1 MIKQLLSA
9 AALAAMALSVNATEV
24 TLWEGECNFGTAWA
38 SDASFAIGAS
48 DLNVLGNETA
58 VLKLYYTLDSACE
71 YWQFKPC
78 SNGDGWT
85 PLAVAAE
92 LGNDYSCITVNAGT
106 TSYELPLGAA
116 DIATIKAN
124 GLRMQ
129 GYGMTMT
136 KVTTDTDKEID
147 PNVLWEGELEFTGW
161 DVHGAEVAQSKV
173 KAGDILTYTFSN
185 AGSDSEALLKASD
198 WSNLLGTT
206 KIVRNVMEKGKVE
219 VGVTQEMIDDCGGKF
234 FLQGIG
240 NFVVTKIEKTG
251 TFDPKGVVVYGSRKS
266 SISIFAVIPEGT
278 TKIAADFNEA
288 PEWFQL
294 CNSTWEPQE
303 FPYEA
308 SNDGKTITWTI
319 TPEFIADVASTE
331 EFVINAGI
339 QNIGNESSRTVNLL
353 KVYYPSDESGIAGI
367 AAEKKSVNVY
377 DLAGRVVRHNVES
390 ANAVNGLAKG
400 IYIVNGKKVL
410 VK

>member
-9 AALAAMALSVNATEV
+9 AALAAMALSVNAAEV

-71 YWQFKPC
+71 YWRFKPC

-92 LGNDYSCITVNAGT
+92 LGNDYSCISVNAGT

-124 GLRMQ
+124 GLRFQ

-147 PNVLWEGELEFTGW
+147 PNVLWEGEYTITGW
-161 DVHGAEVAQSKV
+161 NSGAEFAAGKV
-173 KAGDILTYTFSN
+173 KAGDILTYTFTEAGN
-185 AGSDSEALLKASD
+185 DDAQVLVKGSD
-198 WSNLLGTT
+198 WNNLLGTT
-206 KIVRNVMEKGKVE
+206 KITHKDMATGAVT
-219 VGVTQEMIDDCGGKF
+219 VGVTQEMIDNCGGKI
-234 FLQGIG
+234 FLQGEG
-240 NFVVTKIEKTG
+240 DCVCTKITKTG
-251 TFDPKGVVVYGSRKS
+251 EFDAKGVAAYGARIPGVSV
-266 SISIFAVIPEGT
+266 FAVIPEGT
-278 TKIAADFNEA
+278 AKVAVEFDAV
-288 PEWFQL
+288 PEWAQL
-294 CNSTWEPQE
+294 CDKSWTDKE
-303 FPYEA
+303 FPSET
-308 SNDGKTITWTI
+308 SNEGKTVTYTI
-319 TPEFIADVASTE
+319 TPEFVTAVATDK
-331 EFVINAGI
+331 EFIINGGGA
-339 QNIGNESSRTVNLL
+339 NVV
-353 KVYYPSDESGIAGI
+353 KVYYPSETESGIAGI
-367 AAEKKSVNVY
+367 AAEKKIVNVY
-377 DLAGRVVRHNVES
+377 DLAGRVVRHNIDS

>member
-9 AALAAMALSVNATEV
+9 AALAAMALSVNAAEV

-78 SNGDGWT
+78 SNGEGWT
-85 PLAVAAE
+85 PLEVAKT
-92 LGNDYSCITVNAGT
+92 LGNDYSCISVNAGT
-106 TSYELPLGAA
+106 TSYELPLEAA

-147 PNVLWEGELEFTGW
+147 PNVLWEGEYKISGW
-161 DVHGAEVAQSKV
+161 NNGAEFAAGKV
-173 KAGDILTYTFSN
+173 KAGDILTYTFTE
-185 AGSDSEALLKASD
+185 AGSESAQVLIKGSD
-198 WSNLLGTT
+198 WNNLLGTT
-206 KIVRNVMEKGKVE
+206 KITQKDMATGAVT
-219 VGVTQEMIDDCGGKF
+219 VGVTQEMIDNCGGKI
-234 FLQGIG
+234 FLQGEG
-240 NFVVTKIEKTG
+240 DCVCTKITKTG
-251 TFDPKGVVVYGSRKS
+251 EFDAKGVAAYGARIPGVSV
-266 SISIFAVIPEGT
+266 FAVIPEGT
-278 TKIAADFNEA
+278 AKVAVEFDAV
-288 PEWFQL
+288 PEWAQL
-294 CNSTWEPQE
+294 CDKSWTDKE
-303 FPYEA
+303 FPSET
-308 SNDGKTITWTI
+308 SNEGKTVTYTI
-319 TPEFIADVASTE
+319 TPEFVTAVATDK
-331 EFVINAGI
+331 EFIINGGGA
-339 QNIGNESSRTVNLL
+339 NVV
-353 KVYYPSDESGIAGI
+353 KVYYPTEDAGSGIAGI
-367 AAEKKSVNVY
+367 AAEKKIVNVY
-377 DLAGRVVRHNVES
+377 DLAGRVVRHNIDS

>member
-9 AALAAMALSVNATEV
+9 AALAAMALSVNAAEV

-92 LGNDYSCITVNAGT
+92 LGNDYSCISVNAGT

-124 GLRMQ
+124 GLRFQ

-147 PNVLWEGELEFTGW
+147 PNVLWEGEYTITGW
-161 DVHGAEVAQSKV
+161 NNGAEFAAGKV
-173 KAGDILTYTFSN
+173 KAGDILTYTFTEAGN
-185 AGSDSEALLKASD
+185 DDAQVLVKGSD
-198 WSNLLGTT
+198 WNNLLGTT
-206 KIVRNVMEKGKVE
+206 KITHKDMATGAVT
-219 VGVTQEMIDDCGGKF
+219 VGVTQEMIDNCGGKI
-234 FLQGIG
+234 FLQGEG
-240 NFVVTKIEKTG
+240 DCVCTKITKTG
-251 TFDPKGVVVYGSRKS
+251 EFDAKSVAAYGARIPGVSV
-266 SISIFAVIPEGT
+266 FAVIPEGT
-278 TKIAADFNEA
+278 AKVAVEFDAV
-288 PEWFQL
+288 PEWAQL
-294 CNSTWEPQE
+294 CDKSWTDKE
-303 FPYEA
+303 FPSEA
-308 SNDGKTITWTI
+308 SNEGKTVTYTI
-319 TPEFIADVASTE
+319 TPEFVTAVATDK
-331 EFVINAGI
+331 EFIINGGGA
-339 QNIGNESSRTVNLL
+339 NVV
-353 KVYYPSDESGIAGI
+353 KVYYPSEGDDSGIAGI
-367 AAEKKSVNVY
+367 AAEKKIVNVY
-377 DLAGRVVRHNVES
+377 DLAGRVVGHNIDS

>member
-9 AALAAMALSVNATEV
+9 AALAAMALSVNAAEV

-92 LGNDYSCITVNAGT
+92 LGNDYSCISVNAGT

-116 DIATIKAN
+116 DIATIKPN
-124 GLRMQ
+124 GLRFQ

-147 PNVLWEGELEFTGW
+147 PNVLWEGEYTITGW
-161 DVHGAEVAQSKV
+161 NNGAEFAAGKV
-173 KAGDILTYTFSN
+173 KAGDILTYTFTEAGN
-185 AGSDSEALLKASD
+185 DDAQVLVKGSD
-198 WSNLLGTT
+198 WNNLLGTT
-206 KIVRNVMEKGKVE
+206 KITHKDMATGAVT
-219 VGVTQEMIDDCGGKF
+219 VGVTQEMIDNCGGKI
-234 FLQGIG
+234 FLQGEG
-240 NFVVTKIEKTG
+240 DCVCTKITKTG
-251 TFDPKGVVVYGSRKS
+251 EFDAKSVAAYGARIPGVSV
-266 SISIFAVIPEGT
+266 FAVIPEGT
-278 TKIAADFNEA
+278 AKVAVEFDAV
-288 PEWFQL
+288 PEWAQL
-294 CNSTWEPQE
+294 CDKSWTDKE
-303 FPYEA
+303 FPSEA
-308 SNDGKTITWTI
+308 SNEGKTVTYTI
-319 TPEFIADVASTE
+319 TPEFVTAVATDK
-331 EFVINAGI
+331 EFIINGGGA
-339 QNIGNESSRTVNLL
+339 NVV
-353 KVYYPSDESGIAGI
+353 KVYYPSEGDDSGIAGI
-367 AAEKKSVNVY
+367 AAEKKIVNVY
-377 DLAGRVVRHNVES
+377 DLAGRVVRHNIDS

>member
-9 AALAAMALSVNATEV
+9 AALAAMALSVNAAEV

-92 LGNDYSCITVNAGT
+92 LGNDYSCISVNAGT

-124 GLRMQ
+124 GMRFQ

-147 PNVLWEGELEFTGW
+147 PNVLWEGEYKISGW
-161 DVHGAEVAQSKV
+161 NNGAEFAAGKV
-173 KAGDILTYTFSN
+173 KAGDILTYTFTEAGN
-185 AGSDSEALLKASD
+185 DDAQVLVKGSD
-198 WSNLLGTT
+198 WNNLLGTT
-206 KIVRNVMEKGKVE
+206 KITHKDMATGAVT
-219 VGVTQEMIDDCGGKF
+219 VGVTQEMIDNCGGKI
-234 FLQGIG
+234 FLQGEG
-240 NFVVTKIEKTG
+240 DCVCTKITKTG
-251 TFDPKGVVVYGSRKS
+251 EFDAKGVAAYGARIPGVSV
-266 SISIFAVIPEGT
+266 FAVIPEGT
-278 TKIAADFNEA
+278 AKVAVEFDAV
-288 PEWFQL
+288 PEWAQL
-294 CNSTWEPQE
+294 CDKSWTDKE
-303 FPYEA
+303 FPSEA
-308 SNDGKTITWTI
+308 SNEGKTVTYTI
-319 TPEFIADVASTE
+319 TPEFVTAVATDK
-331 EFVINAGI
+331 EFIINGGGA
-339 QNIGNESSRTVNLL
+339 NVV
-353 KVYYPSDESGIAGI
+353 KVYYPSEGDDSGIAGI
-367 AAEKKSVNVY
+367 AAEKKIVNVY
-377 DLAGRVVRHNVES
+377 DLAGRVVRHNIDS

>member
-9 AALAAMALSVNATEV
+9 AALAAMALSVNAAEV

-92 LGNDYSCITVNAGT
+92 LGNDYSCISVNAGT

-124 GLRMQ
+124 GMRFQ

-147 PNVLWEGELEFTGW
+147 PNVLWEGEYTITGW
-161 DVHGAEVAQSKV
+161 NNGAEFAAGKV
-173 KAGDILTYTFSN
+173 KAGDILTYTFTEAGN
-185 AGSDSEALLKASD
+185 DDAQVLVKGSD
-198 WSNLLGTT
+198 WNNLLGTT
-206 KIVRNVMEKGKVE
+206 KITHKDMATGAVT
-219 VGVTQEMIDDCGGKF
+219 VGVTQEMIDNCGGKI
-234 FLQGIG
+234 FLQGEG
-240 NFVVTKIEKTG
+240 DCVCTKITKTG
-251 TFDPKGVVVYGSRKS
+251 EFDAKSVAAYGARIPGVSV
-266 SISIFAVIPEGT
+266 FAVIPEGT
-278 TKIAADFNEA
+278 AKVAVEFDAV
-288 PEWFQL
+288 PEWAQL
-294 CNSTWEPQE
+294 CDKSWTDKE
-303 FPYEA
+303 FPSEA
-308 SNDGKTITWTI
+308 SNEGKTVTYTI
-319 TPEFIADVASTE
+319 TPEFVTAVATDK
-331 EFVINAGI
+331 EFIINGGGA
-339 QNIGNESSRTVNLL
+339 NVV
-353 KVYYPSDESGIAGI
+353 KVYYPSEGDDSGIAGI
-367 AAEKKSVNVY
+367 AAEKKIVNVY
-377 DLAGRVVRHNVES
+377 DLAGRVVRHNIDS

>member
-9 AALAAMALSVNATEV
+9 AALAAMALSVNAAEV

-92 LGNDYSCITVNAGT
+92 LGNDYSCISVNAGT

-124 GLRMQ
+124 GMRFQ

-147 PNVLWEGELEFTGW
+147 PNVLWEGEYTITGW
-161 DVHGAEVAQSKV
+161 NNGAEFAAGKV
-173 KAGDILTYTFSN
+173 KAGDILTYTFTEAGN
-185 AGSDSEALLKASD
+185 DDAQVLVKGSD
-198 WSNLLGTT
+198 WNNLLGTT
-206 KIVRNVMEKGKVE
+206 KITHKDMATGAVT
-219 VGVTQEMIDDCGGKF
+219 VGVTQEMIDNCGGKI
-234 FLQGIG
+234 FLQGDG
-240 NFVVTKIEKTG
+240 DCVCTKITKTG
-251 TFDPKGVVVYGSRKS
+251 EFDAKSVAAYGARIPGVSV
-266 SISIFAVIPEGT
+266 FAVIPEGT
-278 TKIAADFNEA
+278 AKVAVEFDAV
-288 PEWFQL
+288 PEWAQL
-294 CNSTWEPQE
+294 CDKNWTDKE
-303 FPYEA
+303 FPSEA
-308 SNDGKTITWTI
+308 SNEGKTVTYTI
-319 TPEFIADVASTE
+319 TPEFVTAVATDK
-331 EFVINAGI
+331 EFIINGGGA
-339 QNIGNESSRTVNLL
+339 NVV
-353 KVYYPSDESGIAGI
+353 KVYYPSEGDDSGIAGI
-367 AAEKKSVNVY
+367 AAEKKIVNVY
-377 DLAGRVVRHNVES
+377 DLAGRVVRHNIDS

>member
-9 AALAAMALSVNATEV
+9 AALAAMALSVNAAEV

-92 LGNDYSCITVNAGT
+92 LGNDYSCISVNAGT

-147 PNVLWEGELEFTGW
+147 PNVLWEGEYKISGW
-161 DVHGAEVAQSKV
+161 NSGAEIAAGKV
-173 KAGDILTYTFSN
+173 KAGDILTYTFAEAGAES
-185 AGSDSEALLKASD
+185 AQVLIKGSD
-198 WSNLLGTT
+198 WNNLLGTT
-206 KIVRNVMEKGKVE
+206 KITQKDMATGAVT
-219 VGVTQEMIDDCGGKF
+219 VGVTQEMIDNCGGKI
-234 FLQGIG
+234 FLQGDG
-240 NFVVTKIEKTG
+240 DCVCTKITKTG
-251 TFDPKGVVVYGSRKS
+251 EFDAKSVAAYGARIPGVSV
-266 SISIFAVIPEGT
+266 FAVIPEGT
-278 TKIAADFNEA
+278 AKVAVEFDAV
-288 PEWFQL
+288 PEWAQL
-294 CNSTWEPQE
+294 CDKSWTDKE
-303 FPYEA
+303 FPSEA
-308 SNDGKTITWTI
+308 SNEGKTVTYTI
-319 TPEFIADVASTE
+319 TPEFVTAVATDK
-331 EFVINAGI
+331 EFIINGGGA
-339 QNIGNESSRTVNLL
+339 NVV
-353 KVYYPSDESGIAGI
+353 KVYYPSEGDDSGIAGI
-367 AAEKKSVNVY
+367 AAEKKIVNVY
-377 DLAGRVVRHNVES
+377 DLAGRVVRHNIDS

>member
-1 MIKQLLSA
+1 
-9 AALAAMALSVNATEV
+9 MALSVNAAEV

-92 LGNDYSCITVNAGT
+92 LGNDYSCISVNAGT

-124 GLRMQ
+124 GMRFQ

-147 PNVLWEGELEFTGW
+147 PNVLWEGEYTITGW
-161 DVHGAEVAQSKV
+161 NNGAEFAAGKV
-173 KAGDILTYTFSN
+173 KAGDILTYTFTEAGN
-185 AGSDSEALLKASD
+185 DDAQVLVKGSD
-198 WSNLLGTT
+198 WNNLLGTT
-206 KIVRNVMEKGKVE
+206 KITQKDMATGAVT
-219 VGVTQEMIDDCGGKF
+219 VGVTQEMIDNCGGKI
-234 FLQGIG
+234 FLQGEG
-240 NFVVTKIEKTG
+240 DCVCTKITKTG
-251 TFDPKGVVVYGSRKS
+251 EFDAKGVAAYGARIPGVSV
-266 SISIFAVIPEGT
+266 FAVIPEGT
-278 TKIAADFNEA
+278 AKVAVEFDAV
-288 PEWFQL
+288 PEWAQL
-294 CNSTWEPQE
+294 CDKSWTDKE
-303 FPYEA
+303 FPSEA
-308 SNDGKTITWTI
+308 SNEGKTVTYTI
-319 TPEFIADVASTE
+319 TPEFVTAVATDK
-331 EFVINAGI
+331 EFIINGGGA
-339 QNIGNESSRTVNLL
+339 NVV
-353 KVYYPSDESGIAGI
+353 KVYYPSEGDDSGIAGI
-367 AAEKKSVNVY
+367 AAEKKIVNVY
-377 DLAGRVVRHNVES
+377 DLAGRVVRHNIDS

>member
-9 AALAAMALSVNATEV
+9 AALAAMALSVNAAEV

-92 LGNDYSCITVNAGT
+92 LGNDYSCISVNAGT

-147 PNVLWEGELEFTGW
+147 PNVIWEGEYTITGW
-161 DVHGAEVAQSKV
+161 NNGAEFAAGKV
-173 KAGDILTYTFSN
+173 KAGDILTYTFTEAGN
-185 AGSDSEALLKASD
+185 DDAQVLVKGSD
-198 WSNLLGTT
+198 WNNLLGTT
-206 KIVRNVMEKGKVE
+206 KITHKDMATGAVT
-219 VGVTQEMIDDCGGKF
+219 VGVTQEMIDNCGGKI
-234 FLQGIG
+234 FLQGEG
-240 NFVVTKIEKTG
+240 DCVCTKITKTG
-251 TFDPKGVVVYGSRKS
+251 EFDAKGVAAYGARIPGVSV
-266 SISIFAVIPEGT
+266 FAVIPEGT
-278 TKIAADFNEA
+278 AKVAVDFDA
-288 PEWFQL
+288 VPEWAQL
-294 CNSTWEPQE
+294 CDKSWTDKE
-303 FPYEA
+303 FPSEA
-308 SNDGKTITWTI
+308 SNEGKTVTYTI
-319 TPEFIADVASTE
+319 TPEFVTAVATDK
-331 EFVINAGI
+331 EFIINGGGA
-339 QNIGNESSRTVNLL
+339 NVV
-353 KVYYPSDESGIAGI
+353 KVYYPSEGDDSGIAGI
-367 AAEKKSVNVY
+367 AAEKKIVNVY
-377 DLAGRVVRHNVES
+377 DLAGRVVRHNIDS

>member
-9 AALAAMALSVNATEV
+9 AALAAMALSVNAAEV

-124 GLRMQ
+124 GMRFQ

-147 PNVLWEGELEFTGW
+147 PNVLWEGEYKISGW
-161 DVHGAEVAQSKV
+161 NNGAEFAAGKV
-173 KAGDILTYTFSN
+173 KAGDILTYTFTEAGN
-185 AGSDSEALLKASD
+185 DDAQVLVKGSD
-198 WSNLLGTT
+198 WNNLLGTT
-206 KIVRNVMEKGKVE
+206 KITHKDMATGAVT
-219 VGVTQEMIDDCGGKF
+219 VGVTQEMIDNCGGKI
-234 FLQGIG
+234 FLQGEG
-240 NFVVTKIEKTG
+240 DCVCTKITKTG
-251 TFDPKGVVVYGSRKS
+251 EFDAKSVAAYGARIPGVSV
-266 SISIFAVIPEGT
+266 FAVIPEGT
-278 TKIAADFNEA
+278 AKVAVEFDAV
-288 PEWFQL
+288 PEWAQL
-294 CNSTWEPQE
+294 CDKSWTDKE
-303 FPYEA
+303 FPSEA
-308 SNDGKTITWTI
+308 SNEGKTVTYTI
-319 TPEFIADVASTE
+319 TPEFVTAVATDK
-331 EFVINAGI
+331 EFIINGGGA
-339 QNIGNESSRTVNLL
+339 NVV
-353 KVYYPSDESGIAGI
+353 KVYYPSEGDDSGIAGI
-367 AAEKKSVNVY
+367 AAEKKIVNVY
-377 DLAGRVVRHNVES
+377 DLAGRVVRHNIDS
-390 ANAVNGLAKG
+390 ANAVNSLAKG

>member
-1 MIKQLLSA
+1 
-9 AALAAMALSVNATEV
+9 MALSVNAAEV

-92 LGNDYSCITVNAGT
+92 LGNDYSCISVNAGT

-124 GLRMQ
+124 GLRFQ

-147 PNVLWEGELEFTGW
+147 PNVLWEGEYTITGW
-161 DVHGAEVAQSKV
+161 NNGAEFAAGKV
-173 KAGDILTYTFSN
+173 KAGDILTYTFTEAGN
-185 AGSDSEALLKASD
+185 DDAQVLVKGSD
-198 WSNLLGTT
+198 WNNLLGTT
-206 KIVRNVMEKGKVE
+206 KITHKDMATGAVT
-219 VGVTQEMIDDCGGKF
+219 VGVTQEMIDNCGGKI
-234 FLQGIG
+234 FLQGEG
-240 NFVVTKIEKTG
+240 DCVCTKITKTG
-251 TFDPKGVVVYGSRKS
+251 EFDAKGVAAYGARIPGVSV
-266 SISIFAVIPEGT
+266 FAVIPEGT
-278 TKIAADFNEA
+278 AKVAVEFDAV
-288 PEWFQL
+288 PEWAQL
-294 CNSTWEPQE
+294 CDKSWTDKE
-303 FPYEA
+303 FPSEA
-308 SNDGKTITWTI
+308 SNEGKTVTYTI
-319 TPEFIADVASTE
+319 TPEFVTAVATDK
-331 EFVINAGI
+331 EFIINGGGA
-339 QNIGNESSRTVNLL
+339 NVV
-353 KVYYPSDESGIAGI
+353 KVYYPSEGDDSGIAGI
-367 AAEKKSVNVY
+367 AAEKKIVNVY
-377 DLAGRVVRHNVES
+377 DLAGRVVRHNVDS
-390 ANAVNGLAKG
+390 ANAVNNLAKG

>member
-9 AALAAMALSVNATEV
+9 AALAAMALSVNAAEV

-78 SNGDGWT
+78 SNGEGWT
-85 PLAVAAE
+85 PLEVAKT
-92 LGNDYSCITVNAGT
+92 LGNDYSCISVNAGT
-106 TSYELPLGAA
+106 TSYELPLEAA

-147 PNVLWEGELEFTGW
+147 PNVLWEGEYKISGW
-161 DVHGAEVAQSKV
+161 NNGAEFAAGKV
-173 KAGDILTYTFSN
+173 KAGDVLTYTFTE
-185 AGSDSEALLKASD
+185 AGSESAQVLIKGSD
-198 WSNLLGTT
+198 WNNLLGTT
-206 KIVRNVMEKGKVE
+206 KITQKDMATGAVT
-219 VGVTQEMIDDCGGKF
+219 VGVTQEMIDNCGGKI
-234 FLQGIG
+234 FLQGEG
-240 NFVVTKIEKTG
+240 DCVCTKITKTG
-251 TFDPKGVVVYGSRKS
+251 EFDATGVAAYGARIPGVSV
-266 SISIFAVIPEGT
+266 FAVIPEGT
-278 TKIAADFNEA
+278 AKVAVEFDAV
-288 PEWFQL
+288 PEWAQL
-294 CNSTWEPQE
+294 CDKSWTDKE
-303 FPYEA
+303 FPSET
-308 SNDGKTITWTI
+308 SNEGKTVTYTI
-319 TPEFIADVASTE
+319 TPEFVTAVATDK
-331 EFVINAGI
+331 EFIINGGGA
-339 QNIGNESSRTVNLL
+339 NVV
-353 KVYYPSDESGIAGI
+353 KVYYPSEGDDSGIAGI
-367 AAEKKSVNVY
+367 AAEKKNVNVY
-377 DLAGRVVRHNVES
+377 DLAGRVVRHNVDS

>member
-9 AALAAMALSVNATEV
+9 AALAAMALSVNAAEV

-85 PLAVAAE
+85 PLEVAKT
-92 LGNDYSCITVNAGT
+92 LGNNYQCIDVNGGT
-106 TSYELPLGAA
+106 TSYELPLEAA

-124 GLRMQ
+124 GLRFQ

-136 KVTTDTDKEID
+136 KVTTDTEAVVD
-147 PNVLWEGELEFTGW
+147 PNLIWEGEYKISAW
-161 DVHGAEVAQSKV
+161 NSGAEFPVGKV
-173 KAGDILTYTFSN
+173 KAGDILTYTFTE
-185 AGSDSEALLKASD
+185 AGSENAQVLVKGSD
-198 WSNLLGTT
+198 WNNLLGTT
-206 KIVRNVMEKGKVE
+206 KITQKDMATGAVT
-219 VGVTQEMIDDCGGKF
+219 VGVTQEMIDNCGGKI
-234 FLQGIG
+234 FLQGEG
-240 NFVVTKIEKTG
+240 DCVCTKITKTG
-251 TFDPKGVVVYGSRKS
+251 EFDAKGVAAYGAR
-266 SISIFAVIPEGT
+266 IPGVTVFAVIPEGT
-278 TKIAADFNEA
+278 AKVAVEFDAV
-288 PEWFQL
+288 PELAQL
-294 CNSTWEPQE
+294 CDKNWTDKE
-303 FPYEA
+303 FPSET
-308 SNDGKTITWTI
+308 SNEGKTVTYTI
-319 TPEFIADVASTE
+319 TPEFVTAVATDK
-331 EFVINAGI
+331 EFFIKGGGANV
-339 QNIGNESSRTVNLL
+339 V
-353 KVYYPSDESGIAGI
+353 KVYYPTEGAGSGIAGI
-367 AAEKKSVNVY
+367 AAENKVVNVY

>member
-9 AALAAMALSVNATEV
+9 AALAAMALSVNAAEV

-92 LGNDYSCITVNAGT
+92 LGNDYSCISVNAGT

-124 GLRMQ
+124 GLRFQ

-147 PNVLWEGELEFTGW
+147 PNVLWEGEYTITGW
-161 DVHGAEVAQSKV
+161 NNGAEFAAGKV
-173 KAGDILTYTFSN
+173 KAGDILTYTFTEAGN
-185 AGSDSEALLKASD
+185 DDAQVLVKGSD
-198 WSNLLGTT
+198 WNNLLGTT
-206 KIVRNVMEKGKVE
+206 KITHKDMATGAVT
-219 VGVTQEMIDDCGGKF
+219 VGVTQEMIDNCGGKI
-234 FLQGIG
+234 FLQGEG
-240 NFVVTKIEKTG
+240 DCVCTKITKTG
-251 TFDPKGVVVYGSRKS
+251 EFDAKGVAAYGARIPGVSV
-266 SISIFAVIPEGT
+266 FAVIPEGT
-278 TKIAADFNEA
+278 AKVAVEFDAV
-288 PEWFQL
+288 PEWAQL
-294 CNSTWEPQE
+294 CDKSWTDKE
-303 FPYEA
+303 FPSEA
-308 SNDGKTITWTI
+308 SNEGKTVTYTI
-319 TPEFIADVASTE
+319 TPEFVTAVATDK
-331 EFVINAGI
+331 EFIINGGGA
-339 QNIGNESSRTVNLL
+339 NVV
-353 KVYYPSDESGIAGI
+353 KVYYPSETESGIAGI
-367 AAEKKSVNVY
+367 AAEKKIVNVY
-377 DLAGRVVRHNVES
+377 DLAGRVVRHNIDS

>member
-9 AALAAMALSVNATEV
+9 AALAAMALSVNAAEV

-85 PLAVAAE
+85 PLEVAKT
-92 LGNDYSCITVNAGT
+92 LGNDYSCISVNAGT
-106 TSYELPLGAA
+106 TSYELPLEAA

-147 PNVLWEGELEFTGW
+147 PNVLWEGEYKISGW
-161 DVHGAEVAQSKV
+161 NNGAEFAAGKV
-173 KAGDILTYTFSN
+173 KAGDILTYTFTE
-185 AGSDSEALLKASD
+185 AGSESAQVLVKGSD
-198 WSNLLGTT
+198 WNNLLGTT
-206 KIVRNVMEKGKVE
+206 KITQKDMATGAVT
-219 VGVTQEMIDDCGGKF
+219 VGVTQEMIDNCGGKI
-234 FLQGIG
+234 FLQGEG
-240 NFVVTKIEKTG
+240 DCVCTKITKTG
-251 TFDPKGVVVYGSRKS
+251 EFDAKGVAAYGARIPGVSVY
-266 SISIFAVIPEGT
+266 AVIPEGT
-278 TKIAADFNEA
+278 AKVAVEFDAV
-288 PEWFQL
+288 PEWAQL
-294 CNSTWEPQE
+294 CDKSWTDKE
-303 FPYEA
+303 FPSET
-308 SNDGKTITWTI
+308 SNEGKTVTYTI
-319 TPEFIADVASTE
+319 TPEFVTAVATDK
-331 EFVINAGI
+331 EFIINGGGA
-339 QNIGNESSRTVNLL
+339 NVV
-353 KVYYPSDESGIAGI
+353 KVYYPSETGSGIAGI
-367 AAEKKSVNVY
+367 AAEKKIVNVY
-377 DLAGRVVRHNVES
+377 DLAGRVVRHNIDS

>member
-1 MIKQLLSA
+1 
-9 AALAAMALSVNATEV
+9 MALSVNAAEV

-147 PNVLWEGELEFTGW
+147 PNVIWEGEYKISGW
-161 DVHGAEVAQSKV
+161 NSGAEFPVGKV
-173 KAGDILTYTFSN
+173 KAGDILTYTFTE
-185 AGSDSEALLKASD
+185 AGSESAQVLVKGSD
-198 WSNLLGTT
+198 WNNLLGTT
-206 KIVRNVMEKGKVE
+206 KITRKDMATGAVV
-219 VGVTQEMIDDCGGKF
+219 VGVTQEMIDKCGGKI
-234 FLQGIG
+234 FLQGEG
-240 NFVVTKIEKTG
+240 DCVCTKITKTG
-251 TFDPKGVVVYGSRKS
+251 EFDAKSVAAYGSR
-266 SISIFAVIPEGT
+266 IPGVTVFAVIPEGT
-278 TKIAADFNEA
+278 AKVAVEFDAV
-288 PEWFQL
+288 PEWAQL
-294 CNSTWEPQE
+294 CDKSWTDKE
-303 FPYEA
+303 FPSET
-308 SNDGKTITWTI
+308 SNEGKTITYTI
-319 TPEFIADVASTE
+319 TPEFVTAVATDK
-331 EFVINAGI
+331 EFIINGGGA
-339 QNIGNESSRTVNLL
+339 NVV
-353 KVYYPSDESGIAGI
+353 KVYYPSETESGIAGI
-367 AAEKKSVNVY
+367 AAEKEIVNVY
-377 DLAGRVVRHNVES
+377 DLAGRVVRHNIDS

>member
-9 AALAAMALSVNATEV
+9 AALAAMALSVNAAEV

-124 GLRMQ
+124 GMRFQ

-147 PNVLWEGELEFTGW
+147 PNVLWEGEYTITGW
-161 DVHGAEVAQSKV
+161 NNGAEFAAGKV
-173 KAGDILTYTFSN
+173 KAGDILTYTFTEAGN
-185 AGSDSEALLKASD
+185 DDAQVLVKGSD
-198 WSNLLGTT
+198 WNNLLGTT
-206 KIVRNVMEKGKVE
+206 KITHKDMATGAVT
-219 VGVTQEMIDDCGGKF
+219 VGVTQEMIDNCGGKI
-234 FLQGIG
+234 FLQGDG
-240 NFVVTKIEKTG
+240 DCVCTKITKTG
-251 TFDPKGVVVYGSRKS
+251 EFDAKSVAAYGARIPGVSV
-266 SISIFAVIPEGT
+266 FAVIPEGT
-278 TKIAADFNEA
+278 AKVAVEFDAV
-288 PEWFQL
+288 PEWAQL
-294 CNSTWEPQE
+294 CDKNWTDKE
-303 FPYEA
+303 FPSEA
-308 SNDGKTITWTI
+308 SNEGKTVTYTI
-319 TPEFIADVASTE
+319 TPEFVTAVATDK
-331 EFVINAGI
+331 EFIINGGGA
-339 QNIGNESSRTVNLL
+339 NVV
-353 KVYYPSDESGIAGI
+353 KVYYPSEGDDSGIAGI
-367 AAEKKSVNVY
+367 AAEKKIVNVY
-377 DLAGRVVRHNVES
+377 DLAGRVVRHNIDS

>member
-9 AALAAMALSVNATEV
+9 AALAAIALSVNAAEV

-58 VLKLYYTLDSACE
+58 VLKLYYTLDSTCE

-85 PLAVAAE
+85 PLAIAAE
-92 LGNDYSCITVNAGT
+92 LGNSYNCISVTAES
-106 TSYELPLGAA
+106 TSYDLPLGAA

-147 PNVLWEGELEFTGW
+147 PNVIWEGEYKISGW
-161 DVHGAEVAQSKV
+161 NSGAEFPVGKV
-173 KAGDILTYTFSN
+173 KAGDILTYTFTEAGN
-185 AGSDSEALLKASD
+185 GDAQVLVKGSD
-198 WSNLLGTT
+198 WNNLLGTT
-206 KIVRNVMEKGKVE
+206 KITQKDMATGAVT
-219 VGVTQEMIDDCGGKF
+219 VGVTQEMIDNCGGKI
-234 FLQGIG
+234 FLQGEG
-240 NFVVTKIEKTG
+240 DCVCTKITKTG
-251 TFDPKGVVVYGSRKS
+251 EFDAKGVAAYGARIPGVSV
-266 SISIFAVIPEGT
+266 FAVIPEGT
-278 TKIAADFNEA
+278 AKVAVDFDA
-288 PEWFQL
+288 VPEWAQL
-294 CNSTWEPQE
+294 CDKSWTDKE
-303 FPYEA
+303 FPKET
-308 SNDGKTITWTI
+308 SNDGKTVTYTI
-319 TPEFIADVASTE
+319 TPEFVTAVATDK
-331 EFVINAGI
+331 EFIINGGGA
-339 QNIGNESSRTVNLL
+339 NVV
-353 KVYYPSDESGIAGI
+353 KVYYPSETESGIAGI
-367 AAEKKSVNVY
+367 AAEKKIVNVY
-377 DLAGRVVRHNVES
+377 DLAGRVVRRNVDS

>member
-1 MIKQLLSA
+1 M
-9 AALAAMALSVNATEV
+9 
-24 TLWEGECNFGTAWA
+24 GECNFGTAWA

-92 LGNDYSCITVNAGT
+92 LGNDYSCISVNAGT

-124 GLRMQ
+124 GMRFQ

-147 PNVLWEGELEFTGW
+147 PNVLWEGEYTITGW
-161 DVHGAEVAQSKV
+161 NNGAEFAAGKV
-173 KAGDILTYTFSN
+173 KAGDILTYTFTEAGN
-185 AGSDSEALLKASD
+185 DDAQVLVKGSD
-198 WSNLLGTT
+198 WNNLLGTT
-206 KIVRNVMEKGKVE
+206 KITHKDMATGAVT
-219 VGVTQEMIDDCGGKF
+219 VGVTQEMIDNCGGKI
-234 FLQGIG
+234 FLQGEG
-240 NFVVTKIEKTG
+240 DCVCTKITKTG
-251 TFDPKGVVVYGSRKS
+251 EFDAKGVAAYGARIPGVSV
-266 SISIFAVIPEGT
+266 FAVIPEGT
-278 TKIAADFNEA
+278 AKVAVEFDAV
-288 PEWFQL
+288 PEWAQL
-294 CNSTWEPQE
+294 CDKSWTDKE
-303 FPYEA
+303 FPSEA
-308 SNDGKTITWTI
+308 SNEGKTVTYTI
-319 TPEFIADVASTE
+319 TPEFVTAVAPDK
-331 EFVINAGI
+331 EFIINGGGA
-339 QNIGNESSRTVNLL
+339 NVV
-353 KVYYPSDESGIAGI
+353 KVYYPSEGDDSGIAGI
-367 AAEKKSVNVY
+367 AAEKKIVNVY
-377 DLAGRVVRHNVES
+377 DLAGRVVRHNIDS

>member
-9 AALAAMALSVNATEV
+9 AALAAMALSVNAAEV

-78 SNGDGWT
+78 SNGEGWT
-85 PLAVAAE
+85 PLEVAKT
-92 LGNDYSCITVNAGT
+92 LGNDYSCISVNAGT
-106 TSYELPLGAA
+106 TSYELPLEAA

-147 PNVLWEGELEFTGW
+147 PNVLWEGEYKISGW
-161 DVHGAEVAQSKV
+161 NNGAEFAAGKV
-173 KAGDILTYTFSN
+173 KAGDILTYTFTE
-185 AGSDSEALLKASD
+185 AGSESAQVLIKGSD
-198 WSNLLGTT
+198 WNNLLGTT
-206 KIVRNVMEKGKVE
+206 KITQKDMATGAVT
-219 VGVTQEMIDDCGGKF
+219 VGVTQEMIDNCGGKI
-234 FLQGIG
+234 FLQGEG
-240 NFVVTKIEKTG
+240 DCVCTKITKTG
-251 TFDPKGVVVYGSRKS
+251 EFDAKGVAAYGARIPGVSV
-266 SISIFAVIPEGT
+266 FAVIPEGT
-278 TKIAADFNEA
+278 AKVAVEFDAV
-288 PEWFQL
+288 PEWAQL
-294 CNSTWEPQE
+294 CDKSWTDKE
-303 FPYEA
+303 FPSET
-308 SNDGKTITWTI
+308 SNEGKTVTYTI
-319 TPEFIADVASTE
+319 TPEFVTAVATDK
-331 EFVINAGI
+331 EFIINGGGA
-339 QNIGNESSRTVNLL
+339 NVV
-353 KVYYPSDESGIAGI
+353 KVYYPTEDAGSGIAGI
-367 AAEKKSVNVY
+367 AAEKKIVNVY
-377 DLAGRVVRHNVES
+377 DLAGRVVRHNVDS

>member
-9 AALAAMALSVNATEV
+9 AALAAMALSVNAAEV

-92 LGNDYSCITVNAGT
+92 LGNDYSCISVNAGT

-124 GLRMQ
+124 GLRFQ

-147 PNVLWEGELEFTGW
+147 PNVLWEGEYTITGW
-161 DVHGAEVAQSKV
+161 NNGAEFAAGKV
-173 KAGDILTYTFSN
+173 KAGDILTYTFTEAGN
-185 AGSDSEALLKASD
+185 DDAQVLVKGSD
-198 WSNLLGTT
+198 WNNLLGTT
-206 KIVRNVMEKGKVE
+206 KITHKDMATGAVT
-219 VGVTQEMIDDCGGKF
+219 VGVTQEMIDNCGGKI
-234 FLQGIG
+234 FLQGEG
-240 NFVVTKIEKTG
+240 DCVCTKITKTG
-251 TFDPKGVVVYGSRKS
+251 EFDAKSVAAYGARIPGVSV
-266 SISIFAVIPEGT
+266 FAVIPEGT
-278 TKIAADFNEA
+278 AKVAVEFDAV
-288 PEWFQL
+288 PEWAQL
-294 CNSTWEPQE
+294 CDKSWTDKE
-303 FPYEA
+303 FPSEA
-308 SNDGKTITWTI
+308 SNEGKTVTYTI
-319 TPEFIADVASTE
+319 TPEFVTAVATDK
-331 EFVINAGI
+331 EFIINGGGA
-339 QNIGNESSRTVNLL
+339 NVV
-353 KVYYPSDESGIAGI
+353 KVYYPSEGDDSGIAGI
-367 AAEKKSVNVY
+367 AAEKKVVNLY
-377 DLAGRVVRHNVES
+377 DLAGRVVRHNIDS

>member
-9 AALAAMALSVNATEV
+9 AALAAMALSVNAAEV

-147 PNVLWEGELEFTGW
+147 PNVLWEGEYTITGW
-161 DVHGAEVAQSKV
+161 NNGAEFAAGKV
-173 KAGDILTYTFSN
+173 KAGDILTYTFTE
-185 AGSDSEALLKASD
+185 AGSENAQVLIKGSD
-198 WSNLLGTT
+198 WNNLLGTT
-206 KIVRNVMEKGKVE
+206 KITQKDMATGAVT
-219 VGVTQEMIDDCGGKF
+219 VGVTQEMIDNCGGKI
-234 FLQGIG
+234 FLQGEG
-240 NFVVTKIEKTG
+240 DCVCTKITKAGE
-251 TFDPKGVVVYGSRKS
+251 FDAKGVAAYGARIPGVSV
-266 SISIFAVIPEGT
+266 FAVIPEGT
-278 TKIAADFNEA
+278 AKVAVDFDA
-288 PEWFQL
+288 VPEWAQL
-294 CNSTWEPQE
+294 CDKSWTDKE
-303 FPYEA
+303 FPKET
-308 SNDGKTITWTI
+308 SNDGKTVTYTI
-319 TPEFIADVASTE
+319 TPEFVTAVATDK
-331 EFVINAGI
+331 EFIINGGGA
-339 QNIGNESSRTVNLL
+339 NVV

>member
-9 AALAAMALSVNATEV
+9 AALAAMALSVNAAEV

-92 LGNDYSCITVNAGT
+92 LGNDYSCISVNAGT

-124 GLRMQ
+124 GLRFQ

-147 PNVLWEGELEFTGW
+147 PNVLWEGEYTITGW
-161 DVHGAEVAQSKV
+161 NNGAEFAAGKV
-173 KAGDILTYTFSN
+173 KAGDILTYTFTEAGN
-185 AGSDSEALLKASD
+185 DDAQVLVKGSD
-198 WSNLLGTT
+198 WNNLLGTT
-206 KIVRNVMEKGKVE
+206 KITHKDMATGAVT
-219 VGVTQEMIDDCGGKF
+219 VGVTQEMIDNCGGKI
-234 FLQGIG
+234 FLQGEG
-240 NFVVTKIEKTG
+240 DCVCTKITKTG
-251 TFDPKGVVVYGSRKS
+251 EFDAKSVAAYGARIPGVSV
-266 SISIFAVIPEGT
+266 FAVIPEGT
-278 TKIAADFNEA
+278 AKVAVEFDAV
-288 PEWFQL
+288 PEWAQL
-294 CNSTWEPQE
+294 CDKSWTDKE
-303 FPYEA
+303 FPSEA
-308 SNDGKTITWTI
+308 SNEGKTVTYTI
-319 TPEFIADVASTE
+319 TPEFVTAVATDK
-331 EFVINAGI
+331 EFIINGGGA
-339 QNIGNESSRTVNLL
+339 NVV
-353 KVYYPSDESGIAGI
+353 KVYYPSEGDDSGIAGI
-367 AAEKKSVNVY
+367 AAEKKIVNVY
-377 DLAGRVVRHNVES
+377 DLAGRVVRHNIDS

>member
-9 AALAAMALSVNATEV
+9 AALAAMALSVNAAEV

-92 LGNDYSCITVNAGT
+92 LGNDYSCISVNAGT

-147 PNVLWEGELEFTGW
+147 PNVLWEGEYKISGW
-161 DVHGAEVAQSKV
+161 NNGAEFAAGKV
-173 KAGDILTYTFSN
+173 KAGDILTYTFTEAGN
-185 AGSDSEALLKASD
+185 DDAQVLVKGSD
-198 WSNLLGTT
+198 WNNLLGTT
-206 KIVRNVMEKGKVE
+206 KITQKDMATGAVT
-219 VGVTQEMIDDCGGKF
+219 VGVTQEMIDNCGGKI
-234 FLQGIG
+234 FLQGEG
-240 NFVVTKIEKTG
+240 DCVCTKITKTG
-251 TFDPKGVVVYGSRKS
+251 EFDAKGVAAYGARIPGVSV
-266 SISIFAVIPEGT
+266 FAVIPEGT
-278 TKIAADFNEA
+278 AKVAVEFDAV
-288 PEWFQL
+288 PEWAQL
-294 CNSTWEPQE
+294 CDKSWTDKE
-303 FPYEA
+303 FPSEA
-308 SNDGKTITWTI
+308 SNEGKTVTYTI
-319 TPEFIADVASTE
+319 TPEFVTAVATDK
-331 EFVINAGI
+331 EFIINGGGA
-339 QNIGNESSRTVNLL
+339 NVV
-353 KVYYPSDESGIAGI
+353 KVYYPSEGDDSGIAGI
-367 AAEKKSVNVY
+367 AAEKKIVNVY
-377 DLAGRVVRHNVES
+377 DLAGRVVRHNIDS
-390 ANAVNGLAKG
+390 ANAINGLAKG

>member
-9 AALAAMALSVNATEV
+9 AALAAMALSVNAAEV

-85 PLAVAAE
+85 PLEVAKT
-92 LGNDYSCITVNAGT
+92 LGNDYSCISVNAGT
-106 TSYELPLGAA
+106 TSYELPLEAA

-147 PNVLWEGELEFTGW
+147 PNVLWEGEYKISGW
-161 DVHGAEVAQSKV
+161 NNGAEFAAGKV
-173 KAGDILTYTFSN
+173 KAGDILTYTFTE
-185 AGSDSEALLKASD
+185 AGSESAQVLVKGSD
-198 WSNLLGTT
+198 WNNLLGTT
-206 KIVRNVMEKGKVE
+206 KITQKDMATGAVT
-219 VGVTQEMIDDCGGKF
+219 VGVTQEMIDNCGGKI
-234 FLQGIG
+234 FLQGEG
-240 NFVVTKIEKTG
+240 DCVCTKITKTG
-251 TFDPKGVVVYGSRKS
+251 EFDAKGVAAYGARIPGVSV
-266 SISIFAVIPEGT
+266 FAVIPEGT
-278 TKIAADFNEA
+278 AKVAVEFDAV
-288 PEWFQL
+288 PEWAQL
-294 CNSTWEPQE
+294 CDKSWTDKE
-303 FPYEA
+303 FPSET
-308 SNDGKTITWTI
+308 SNEGKTVTYTI
-319 TPEFIADVASTE
+319 TPEFVTAVATDK
-331 EFVINAGI
+331 EFIINGGGA
-339 QNIGNESSRTVNLL
+339 NVV
-353 KVYYPSDESGIAGI
+353 KVYYPSEGEGSGIAGI
-367 AAEKKSVNVY
+367 AAEKKIVNVY
-377 DLAGRVVRHNVES
+377 DLAGRVVRHNIDS

>member
-9 AALAAMALSVNATEV
+9 AALAAMALSVNAAEV

-92 LGNDYSCITVNAGT
+92 LGNDYSCISVNAGT

-124 GLRMQ
+124 GMRFQ

-147 PNVLWEGELEFTGW
+147 PNVLWEGEYTITGW
-161 DVHGAEVAQSKV
+161 NNGAEFAAGKV
-173 KAGDILTYTFSN
+173 KAGDILTYTFTEAGN
-185 AGSDSEALLKASD
+185 DDAQVLVKGSD
-198 WSNLLGTT
+198 WNNLLGTT
-206 KIVRNVMEKGKVE
+206 KITHKDMATGAVT
-219 VGVTQEMIDDCGGKF
+219 VGVTQEMIDNCGGKI
-234 FLQGIG
+234 FLQGEG
-240 NFVVTKIEKTG
+240 DCVCTKITKTG
-251 TFDPKGVVVYGSRKS
+251 EFDAKGVAAYGARIPGVSV
-266 SISIFAVIPEGT
+266 FAVIPEGT
-278 TKIAADFNEA
+278 AKVAVEFDAV
-288 PEWFQL
+288 PEWAQL
-294 CNSTWEPQE
+294 CDKSWTDKE
-303 FPYEA
+303 FPSEA
-308 SNDGKTITWTI
+308 SNEGKTVTYTI
-319 TPEFIADVASTE
+319 TPEFVTAVATDK
-331 EFVINAGI
+331 EFIINGGGA
-339 QNIGNESSRTVNLL
+339 NVV
-353 KVYYPSDESGIAGI
+353 KVYYPSEGDDSGIAGI
-367 AAEKKSVNVY
+367 AAEKKIVNVY
-377 DLAGRVVRHNVES
+377 DLAGRVVRHNIDS

>member
-9 AALAAMALSVNATEV
+9 AALAAMALSVNAAEV

-124 GLRMQ
+124 GMRFQ

-136 KVTTDTDKEID
+136 KVTTDTEAVVD
-147 PNVLWEGELEFTGW
+147 PNVLWEGEYKISGW
-161 DVHGAEVAQSKV
+161 NNGAEFAAGKV
-173 KAGDILTYTFSN
+173 KAGDILTYTFTE
-185 AGSDSEALLKASD
+185 AGSESAQVLIKGSD
-198 WSNLLGTT
+198 WNNLLGTT
-206 KIVRNVMEKGKVE
+206 KITQKDMATGAVT
-219 VGVTQEMIDDCGGKF
+219 VGVTQEMIDNCGGKI
-234 FLQGIG
+234 FLQGEG
-240 NFVVTKIEKTG
+240 DCVCTKITKTG
-251 TFDPKGVVVYGSRKS
+251 EFDAKGVAAYGARIPGVSV
-266 SISIFAVIPEGT
+266 FAVIPEGT
-278 TKIAADFNEA
+278 AKVAVEFDAV
-288 PEWFQL
+288 PEWAQL
-294 CNSTWEPQE
+294 CDKSWTDKE
-303 FPYEA
+303 FPTET
-308 SNDGKTITWTI
+308 SNEGKTVTYTI
-319 TPEFIADVASTE
+319 TPEFVTAVATDK
-331 EFVINAGI
+331 EFIINGGGA
-339 QNIGNESSRTVNLL
+339 NIV
-353 KVYYPSDESGIAGI
+353 KVYYPSETGSGIAGI
-367 AAEKKSVNVY
+367 AAEEKIVNVY
-377 DLAGRVVRHNVES
+377 DLAGRVVRHNIDS

>member
-9 AALAAMALSVNATEV
+9 AALAAMALSVNAAEV

-78 SNGDGWT
+78 SNGAGWT

-92 LGNDYSCITVNAGT
+92 LGNDYSCISVNAGT

-124 GLRMQ
+124 GLRFQ

-147 PNVLWEGELEFTGW
+147 PNVLWEGEYTITGW
-161 DVHGAEVAQSKV
+161 NNGAEFAAGKV
-173 KAGDILTYTFSN
+173 KAGDILTYTFTEAGN
-185 AGSDSEALLKASD
+185 DDAQVLVKGSD
-198 WSNLLGTT
+198 WNNLLGTT
-206 KIVRNVMEKGKVE
+206 KITHKDMATGAVT
-219 VGVTQEMIDDCGGKF
+219 VGVTQEMIDNCGGKI
-234 FLQGIG
+234 FLQGEG
-240 NFVVTKIEKTG
+240 DCVCTKITKTG
-251 TFDPKGVVVYGSRKS
+251 EFDAKSVAAYGARIPGVSV
-266 SISIFAVIPEGT
+266 FAVIPEGT
-278 TKIAADFNEA
+278 AKVAVEFDAV
-288 PEWFQL
+288 PEWAQL
-294 CNSTWEPQE
+294 CDKSWTDKE
-303 FPYEA
+303 FPSEA
-308 SNDGKTITWTI
+308 SNEGKTVTYTI
-319 TPEFIADVASTE
+319 TPEFVTAVATDK
-331 EFVINAGI
+331 EFIINGGGA
-339 QNIGNESSRTVNLL
+339 NVV
-353 KVYYPSDESGIAGI
+353 KVYYPSEGDDSGIAGI
-367 AAEKKSVNVY
+367 AAEKKIVNVY
-377 DLAGRVVRHNVES
+377 DLAGRVVRHNIDS

>member
-9 AALAAMALSVNATEV
+9 AALAAMALSVNAAEV

-92 LGNDYSCITVNAGT
+92 LGNDYSCISVNAGT

-124 GLRMQ
+124 GLRFQ

-147 PNVLWEGELEFTGW
+147 PNVLWEGEYTITGW
-161 DVHGAEVAQSKV
+161 NNGAEFAAGKV
-173 KAGDILTYTFSN
+173 KAGDILTYTFTEAGN
-185 AGSDSEALLKASD
+185 DDAQVLVKGSD
-198 WSNLLGTT
+198 WNNLLGTT
-206 KIVRNVMEKGKVE
+206 KITHKDMATGAVT
-219 VGVTQEMIDDCGGKF
+219 VGVTQEMIDNCGGKI
-234 FLQGIG
+234 FLQGEG
-240 NFVVTKIEKTG
+240 DCVCTKITKTG
-251 TFDPKGVVVYGSRKS
+251 EFDAKGVAAYGARIPGVSV
-266 SISIFAVIPEGT
+266 FAVIPEGT
-278 TKIAADFNEA
+278 AKVAVEFDAV
-288 PEWFQL
+288 PEWAQL
-294 CNSTWEPQE
+294 CDKSWTDKE
-303 FPYEA
+303 FPSET
-308 SNDGKTITWTI
+308 SNEGKTVTYTI
-319 TPEFIADVASTE
+319 TPEFVTAVATDK
-331 EFVINAGI
+331 EFIINGGGA
-339 QNIGNESSRTVNLL
+339 NVV
-353 KVYYPSDESGIAGI
+353 KVYYPTEDAGSGIAGI
-367 AAEKKSVNVY
+367 AAEKKIVNVY
-377 DLAGRVVRHNVES
+377 DLAGRVVRHNVDS

>member
-9 AALAAMALSVNATEV
+9 AALAAMALSVNAAEV

-85 PLAVAAE
+85 PLEVAKT
-92 LGNDYSCITVNAGT
+92 LGNDYSCISVNAGT
-106 TSYELPLGAA
+106 TSYELPLEAA

-136 KVTTDTDKEID
+136 KVTTDTEAVVD
-147 PNVLWEGELEFTGW
+147 PNLIWEGEYKISGW
-161 DVHGAEVAQSKV
+161 NSGAEFPVGKV
-173 KAGDILTYTFSN
+173 KAGDILTYTFTE
-185 AGSDSEALLKASD
+185 AGSENAQVLVKGSD
-198 WSNLLGTT
+198 WNNLLGTT
-206 KIVRNVMEKGKVE
+206 KITQKDMATGAVT
-219 VGVTQEMIDDCGGKF
+219 VGVTQEMIDNCGGKI
-234 FLQGIG
+234 FLQGEG
-240 NFVVTKIEKTG
+240 DCVCTKITKTG
-251 TFDPKGVVVYGSRKS
+251 EFDAKGVAAYGARIPGVSV
-266 SISIFAVIPEGT
+266 FAVIPEGT
-278 TKIAADFNEA
+278 AKVAVEFDAV
-288 PEWFQL
+288 PEWAQL
-294 CNSTWEPQE
+294 CDKSWTDKE
-303 FPYEA
+303 FPSET
-308 SNDGKTITWTI
+308 SNEGKTVTYTI
-319 TPEFIADVASTE
+319 TPEFVTAVATDK
-331 EFVINAGI
+331 EFIINGGGA
-339 QNIGNESSRTVNLL
+339 NVV
-353 KVYYPSDESGIAGI
+353 KVYYPTEDAGSGIAGI
-367 AAEKKSVNVY
+367 AAEKKIVNVY
-377 DLAGRVVRHNVES
+377 DLAGRVVRHNVDS

>member
-9 AALAAMALSVNATEV
+9 AALAAMALSVNAAEV

-92 LGNDYSCITVNAGT
+92 LGNDYSCISVNAGT

-124 GLRMQ
+124 GLRFQ

-147 PNVLWEGELEFTGW
+147 PNVLWEGEYTITGW
-161 DVHGAEVAQSKV
+161 NNGAEFAAGKV
-173 KAGDILTYTFSN
+173 KAGDILTYTFTEAGN
-185 AGSDSEALLKASD
+185 DDAQVLVKGSD
-198 WSNLLGTT
+198 WNNLLGTT
-206 KIVRNVMEKGKVE
+206 KITHKDMATGAVT
-219 VGVTQEMIDDCGGKF
+219 VGVTQEMIDNCGGKI
-234 FLQGIG
+234 FLQGEG
-240 NFVVTKIEKTG
+240 DCVCTKITKTG
-251 TFDPKGVVVYGSRKS
+251 EFDAKSVAAYGARIPGVSV
-266 SISIFAVIPEGT
+266 FAVIPEGT
-278 TKIAADFNEA
+278 AKVAVEFDAV
-288 PEWFQL
+288 PEWAQL
-294 CNSTWEPQE
+294 CDKSWTDKE
-303 FPYEA
+303 FPSEA
-308 SNDGKTITWTI
+308 SNEGKTVTYTI
-319 TPEFIADVASTE
+319 TPEFVTAVATDK
-331 EFVINAGI
+331 EFIINGGGA
-339 QNIGNESSRTVNLL
+339 NVV
-353 KVYYPSDESGIAGI
+353 KVYYPSEGDDSGIAGI
-367 AAEKKSVNVY
+367 AAEKKIVNVY
-377 DLAGRVVRHNVES
+377 DLAGRVVRHTIDS

>member
-9 AALAAMALSVNATEV
+9 AALAAMALSVNAAEV

-92 LGNDYSCITVNAGT
+92 LGNDYSCISVNAGT

-124 GLRMQ
+124 GLRFQ

-147 PNVLWEGELEFTGW
+147 PNVLWEGEYTITGW
-161 DVHGAEVAQSKV
+161 NSGAEFPVGKV
-173 KAGDILTYTFSN
+173 KAGDILTYTFTE
-185 AGSDSEALLKASD
+185 AGSENAQVLVKGSD
-198 WSNLLGTT
+198 WNNLLGTT
-206 KIVRNVMEKGKVE
+206 KITQKDMATGAVT
-219 VGVTQEMIDDCGGKF
+219 VGVTQEMIDNCGGKI
-234 FLQGIG
+234 FLQGEG
-240 NFVVTKIEKTG
+240 DCVCTKITKTG
-251 TFDPKGVVVYGSRKS
+251 EFDAKSVAAYGARIPGVSV
-266 SISIFAVIPEGT
+266 FAVIPEGT
-278 TKIAADFNEA
+278 AKVAVEFDAV
-288 PEWFQL
+288 PEWAQL
-294 CNSTWEPQE
+294 CDKSWTDMA
-303 FPYEA
+303 FPSET
-308 SNDGKTITWTI
+308 SNEGKTVTYTI
-319 TPEFIADVASTE
+319 TPEFVTAVAADK
-331 EFVINAGI
+331 EFIINGGGANVVKI
-339 QNIGNESSRTVNLL
+339 
-353 KVYYPSDESGIAGI
+353 YYPTEDAGSGIAGI
-367 AAEKKSVNVY
+367 AAEKKIVNVY
-377 DLAGRVVRHNVES
+377 DLAGRVVRHNVEF

>member
-9 AALAAMALSVNATEV
+9 AALAAMALSVNAAEV

-147 PNVLWEGELEFTGW
+147 PNVLWEGEYKISGW
-161 DVHGAEVAQSKV
+161 NSGAEFPVGKV
-173 KAGDILTYTFSN
+173 KAGDILTYTFTE
-185 AGSDSEALLKASD
+185 AGSENAQVLIKGSD
-198 WSNLLGTT
+198 WNNLLGTT
-206 KIVRNVMEKGKVE
+206 KITQKDMATGAVT
-219 VGVTQEMIDDCGGKF
+219 VGVTQEMIDNCGGKI
-234 FLQGIG
+234 FLQGEG
-240 NFVVTKIEKTG
+240 DCVCTKITKAGE
-251 TFDPKGVVVYGSRKS
+251 FDAKGVAAYGARIPGVSV
-266 SISIFAVIPEGT
+266 FAVIPEGT
-278 TKIAADFNEA
+278 AKVAVDFDA
-288 PEWFQL
+288 VPEWAQL
-294 CNSTWEPQE
+294 CDKSWTDKE
-303 FPYEA
+303 FPKET
-308 SNDGKTITWTI
+308 SNDGKTVTYTI
-319 TPEFIADVASTE
+319 TPEFVTAVATDK
-331 EFVINAGI
+331 EFIINGGGA
-339 QNIGNESSRTVNLL
+339 NVV